1 MNTCTIFKI
10 IIHNSIRIYY
20 TTKTYIMNKLSFI
33 WNNDTRNEN
42 IIRYNADEDCMS
54 YAVYTNLENRSP
66 IDLIEEQPIE
76 NNKEELADSNTKD
89 EDEDEDEY
97 KSLTKDDTIEQN
109 QWDII

>member
-42 IIRYNADEDCMS
+42 IIRYNPDEDCMS
-54 YAVYTNLENRSP
+54 YTVYTNLENRSP

-76 NNKEELADSNTKD
+76 NNKEEPADNDTDD
-89 EDEDEDEY
+89 EHEAE
-97 KSLTKDDTIEQN
+97 SITKDDTIEQN